1 MKIRRKKTLVIRKY
15 KTVNALSPNLMKT
28 ILPHKKIQDFDL
40 LIYKLYG
47 LKSFMAL
54 GPKIRNAL
62 PENVKKEISFSK
74 FKKYIKSG
82 SGPTCK
88 CKMCLG
94 V

>member
-1 MKIRRKKTLVIRKY
+1 MHLAQIQWKLFYHI
-15 KTVNALSPNLMKT
+15 
-28 ILPHKKIQDFDL
+28 KKILDFDL

-47 LKSFMAL
+47 LKSLMPL
-54 GPKIRNAL
+54 GPKIWNAL